1 MSSLRRGHA
10 NLLCIIPILVYV
22 LPKRALVVSFSV
34 TTILFIDFTML
45 CFIIFK
51 KFVIYIFLY
60 LITPNILEINF
71 KFQSIYLLFILD
83 KF

>member
-10 NLLCIIPILVYV
+10 NLSIIPILVYV

-34 TTILFIDFTML
+34 IAILFIDFTML

-60 LITPNILEINF
+60 SITPDILEINF
-71 KFQSIYLLFILD
+71 KFQSIYLLFILH